1 VYGVHL
7 GGRVAAQGVR
17 ALQVRR
23 RVGDKRGRRRTRAHS
38 PRSRSGLVASHAEA
52 GDAAPLPSD
61 PATEVHHGW
70 LDAVLPQAT
79 SGDSVLDR
87 VASDQKKGQQRG
99 GG

>member
-38 PRSRSGLVASHAEA
+38 PRSCSGKVASHAEA

-61 PATEVHHGW
+61 PAAEVHHGW
-70 LDAVLPQAT
+70 LDSVLPQAT
-79 SGDSVLDR
+79 SGGIVLDR
-87 VASDQKKGQQRG
+87 VASDQKQGQQRG